1 MGVCLLVFCAG
12 VLAVGRFGLN
22 LGTDS
27 VRTLAFIVLVFGSQA
42 TIYAIRE
49 RRRLWATRPSI
60 LLAASSVA
68 DIAITSTLAVGGI
81 AMTPLPALLVA
92 GTLAAAAA
100 FAVVLDSV
108 KVPLFVRLGIT
119 QSGHDQPVTYES
131 PRIAKREGA
140 SLAEPNARQPGASNS
155 KPEAVTRA

>member
-12 VLAVGRFGLN
+12 VLTVGRFRMN

-49 RRRLWATRPSI
+49 RRRLWGIRLSLFACGVVSRRYRNHP
-60 LLAASSVA
+60 
-68 DIAITSTLAVGGI
+68 DIGRWRNRNG
-81 AMTPLPALLVA
+81 PLPALLVA

-100 FAVVLDSV
+100 FAFVFRKGSDIRASRDHPERAPIINPMHG
-108 KVPLFVRLGIT
+108 KPYARAAPLAT
-119 QSGHDQPVTYES
+119 NE
-131 PRIAKREGA
+131 
-140 SLAEPNARQPGASNS
+140 
-155 KPEAVTRA
+155 